1 MALKSFPGKHIIISL
16 TVVSSLALIG
26 YLYRVPLA
34 EIAAKS
40 FNFFSDRE
48 KISAIIEPFGAS
60 APVVFMMVQLFQVLF
75 APIPGEA
82 SGFIGGYLFGTTLG
96 FLYSSIALTAGSW
109 LNFAIGRFLGKRYI
123 RKLIPAVHLR
133 RFDTILKRQGII
145 VIFLLFIFPGFPKDY
160 LCLFLGLSAIPAK
173 VFILLASI
181 GRMPGTFMLS
191 LQGASISEQNY
202 PLFALVIGISLVIVF
217 FAYRHRE
224 FLYQWVERLNNK

>member
-1 MALKSFPGKHIIISL
+1 MALKSFLGKHIIIFL
-16 TVVSSLALIG
+16 IVVGSFALLG
-26 YLYRVPLA
+26 YFYRVPLT
-34 EIAAKS
+34 EIAVKS

-48 KISAIIEPFGAS
+48 RISTIIESFGVG
-60 APVVFMMVQLFQVLF
+60 APVVFMLAQLFQVLF

-82 SGFIGGYLFGTTLG
+82 SGFIGGYLFGTARG
-96 FLYSSIALTAGSW
+96 FLFSSIALTAGSW
-109 LNFAIGRFLGKRYI
+109 LNFIIGRFLGKRYI
-123 RKLIPAVHLR
+123 RKLIPAVHLT

-145 VIFLLFIFPGFPKDY
+145 IIFLLFIFPGFPKDY

-173 VFILLASI
+173 VFILLAAI

-224 FLYQWVERLNNK
+224 FLYQWVERFNNK